1 MKTISLYLLLGVV
14 LVTGGFVGVKAY
26 MDNRYGEADLAN
38 GKTQFTN
45 NCMVCHGNKGHG
57 DGLVAQSL
65 EVKPDNIHAELTN
78 SFGMKFEL
86 IDSVLQGDNGQNG
99 VMPAFKDTLTEK
111 DVNDIFEYIKS
122 IN

>member
-1 MKTISLYLLLGVV
+1 M
-14 LVTGGFVGVKAY
+14 
-26 MDNRYGEADLAN
+26 
-38 GKTQFTN
+38 
-45 NCMVCHGNKGHG
+45 
-57 DGLVAQSL
+57 VAQSL